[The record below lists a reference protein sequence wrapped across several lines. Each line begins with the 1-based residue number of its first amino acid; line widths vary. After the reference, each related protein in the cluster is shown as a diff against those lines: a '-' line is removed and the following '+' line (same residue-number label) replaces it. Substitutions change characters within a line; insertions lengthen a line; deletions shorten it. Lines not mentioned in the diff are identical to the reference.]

1 MGAECLRSGEA
12 RALSVSIEQHELAI
26 LDMGGSSLEA
36 LERALGIEAVLEEG
50 QAFRPKR
57 RVGYVLRRDHADTGA
72 CMGAAGGDSGARGGD
87 RHAEHAAARAKS

>member
-1 MGAECLRSGEA
+1 
-12 RALSVSIEQHELAI
+12 
-26 LDMGGSSLEA
+26 MGGSSLEA

-87 RHAEHAAARAKS
+87 RHAEHAAARAKSENREGHASARLREVEIEIIPLA